1 MRCSQEHA
9 KNLVDIFAKMEAEVN
24 RFTESQTEVLF
35 KLGTLDTFNGGQ
47 AFAENLK
54 LTTDIVERAEEEFNV
69 FISDTGA
76 VIAKKVSVIN
86 VKNVH
91 F

>member
-1 MRCSQEHA
+1 M
-9 KNLVDIFAKMEAEVN
+9 DIFAKMEAEVN